1 MGHMNPNAHKLA
13 LRDPAMAAV
22 MGLIASG
29 NFGHEGL
36 VFDASCNEQ
45 FAPGDEDWEYGAD
58 FGDEDDDFAGEFGSD
73 FGDDDFGALAKRTAI
88 RPRSIPKPTKSQALQ
103 MWNSQM
109 AKRAKQ
115 NSRAAL
121 LEPNRGLGKKVERY
135 NMQVSDTFVFG
146 TAKTFTA
153 LTTRPTVDFRPQVL
167 FMNAPTP
174 MFAFVS
180 AVLVANVNTFVGQ
193 GEEDAF
199 DYNALGWGKEM
210 DMPTLSPAIP
220 FTVNARYTGFTP
232 PGFVLATT
240 NTFSVS
246 AKGWASI
253 VA

>member
-1 MGHMNPNAHKLA
+1 MNPNASKLA

-22 MGLIASG
+22 MGLIASS
-29 NFGHEGL
+29 NFGSEI
-36 VFDASCNEQ
+36 VYDASCDDA
-45 FAPGDEDWEYGAD
+45 FAPGDDWDYGSE
-58 FGDEDDDFAGEFGSD
+58 FGDDDDDDFAGEFGSE
-73 FGDDDFGALAKRTAI
+73 FGDDDFGALKKRTAI
-88 RPRSIPKPTKSQALQ
+88 KGRGIPKPTKSQALQ
-103 MWNSQM
+103 MWNNQM

-135 NMQVSDTFVFG
+135 NFQVSDTFVFG

-153 LTTRPTVDFRPQVL
+153 LTARPTVDFRPQVL